1 MPFLPKWTNE
11 PKSVL
16 GIDLEESV
24 ALGMG
29 MWMRYEAGNYAI
41 VVSIKELSNDV
52 LRMVFNF
59 SYIFVK
65 NHSRPKDVW
74 CSQLSIMYLG
84 LGMRY
89 EAGICTIVISM
100 KRTFN

>member
-52 LRMVFNF
+52 LKMVFNF
-59 SYIFVK
+59 SYILSKITVDQR
-65 NHSRPKDVW
+65 S
-74 CSQLSIMYLG
+74 SQLSIMYLE

-100 KRTFN
+100 NRTFN